1 MAVVIGV
8 QLFVTGF
15 MAEMMATQ
23 TAGKREY
30 LVIDKV
36 GINEENKT

>member
-1 MAVVIGV
+1 VAVVIGV

-23 TAGKREY
+23 TASKREY

-36 GINEENKT
+36 GIENTHEQ

>member
-1 MAVVIGV
+1 
-8 QLFVTGF
+8 

-36 GINEENKT
+36 GIENKHEQ